1 MRYTWNNSDNFTV
14 LLEDIL
20 KLNRNFESQLEPYY
34 PIVALISLMLS
45 IISIFLATTATL
57 WERFG
62 MDPMKRGVIN
72 RLVSCMME
80 LVIFGSTI
88 DIIEE
93 LYVATNGNA
102 LKPTSSFIYGLRCVT
117 VPTGILLSLNEII
130 FIKYMRKIV
139 FKRMLAF
146 NDDLIGIWL
155 EVSNFVVAL
164 GLACVQ
170 SYDSRFAKLN
180 KDPSTSTWPYYPTIK
195 IPLILALIMVLQTLV
210 AIIHSVIN
218 YIKRKKILPQIS
230 IHIISNNHSI
240 PINNL
245 AYNPDLAN
253 LKKLCLFSA
262 LMIACITLKNGV
274 ALTSKA
280 TGVILGL
287 SPDETMTLITFTRRF
302 WFSFPH
308 LCFCL
313 ALFWGNSQLKKFAWK
328 VLLFRFHEL

>member
-1 MRYTWNNSDNFTV
+1 MRYTWNNSDNLTV
-14 LLEDIL
+14 LEDIL
-20 KLNRNFESQLEPYY
+20 KLNSNFESQLEPYY
-34 PIVALISLMLS
+34 LIVALISLILY
-45 IISIFLATTATL
+45 ITCIFLATTATL

-72 RLVSCMME
+72 RLVSCIME

-117 VPTGILLSLNEII
+117 VPTGTLLSLNEIL

-146 NDDLIGIWL
+146 NDDLIGTWL
-155 EVSNFVVAL
+155 EVSNFAVAL

-170 SYDSRFAKLN
+170 SYDSTFAKLH
-180 KDPSTSTWPYYPTIK
+180 KPSSSTWPYYPTIK

-218 YIKRKKILPQIS
+218 YIKRKKNLPQIS

-253 LKKLCLFSA
+253 LKELCLFSA

-287 SPDETMTLITFTRRF
+287 K
-302 WFSFPH
+302 
-308 LCFCL
+308 
-313 ALFWGNSQLKKFAWK
+313 A
-328 VLLFRFHEL
+328 